1 MDNNGLLV
9 LSDTELSELLNKF
22 FASVFTIENTEQFLL
37 VRQYFQWHKN
47 EKLNYFSRPISSE
60 MVKKKT
66 G

>member
-37 VRQYFQWHKN
+37 VRQYFQ
-47 EKLNYFSRPISSE
+47 
-60 MVKKKT
+60 
-66 G
+66 